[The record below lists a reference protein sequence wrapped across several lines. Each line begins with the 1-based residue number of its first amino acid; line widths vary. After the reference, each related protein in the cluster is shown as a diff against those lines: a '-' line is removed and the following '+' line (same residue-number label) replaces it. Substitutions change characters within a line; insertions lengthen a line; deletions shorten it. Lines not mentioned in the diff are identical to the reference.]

1 MTLKELIM
9 KVEFDSLFPYL
20 KIIES
25 KHADS
30 WCAFREAYDILRNME
45 AVNNGGEGRA
55 LVELNDE
62 SKYPTFRI
70 CIRCLD
76 DNSWDVELAK
86 ELVVAEGVEVCDEE
100 LAAYCLWE
108 ITYYGFAP
116 DEVFSNFGNLVNPP
130 KPQNKYEIALDK
142 LEESIWKHQTPRK
155 LRSRSPEGRRL
166 TVWTPSDWERGEKKM
181 NRSKRKRQ
189 YRQEKRE
196 KYLCRMSRRED
207 LIGELARKGST
218 IKRDD
223 VEFIFDVSYGMRYD
237 YCSVIGRKGDRLS
250 YIAESITRY
259 QQINLQEYDSAV
271 VLIKMPFENPI
282 GEEELKA
289 FETALRAHFGYG
301 DMLFGTLS
309 EDFEGETYCDAK
321 VVLSLNKR

>member
-30 WCAFREAYDILRNME
+30 WSAYREAYDILRNME
-45 AVNNGGEGRA
+45 AVDNERA
-55 LVELNDE
+55 GQALIEFNDE
-62 SKYPTFRI
+62 SEYPTHRI
-70 CIRCLD
+70 SIHWLD

-86 ELVVAEGVEVCDEE
+86 ELVMPEGIEVCNEE

-108 ITYYGFAP
+108 ITYYGFSP
-116 DEVFSNFGNLVNPP
+116 DENSFVERLNF

-155 LRSRSPEGRRL
+155 LRSRSPEGHRL
-166 TVWTPSDWERGEKKM
+166 TTWTPSDWGRGRKKM

-196 KYLCRMSRRED
+196 GYLRHMSRRENI
-207 LIGELARKGST
+207 IGEFTKKGST
-218 IKRDD
+218 IKRED
-223 VEFIFDVSYGMRYD
+223 VEFIFDVPYGVRYD
-237 YCSVIGRKGDRLS
+237 YCSIIGHKGDKLT

-259 QQINLQEYDSAV
+259 QQIDLQEYDNAV
-271 VLIKMPFENPI
+271 FLIKMPFENPI
-282 GEEELKA
+282 NEKELEA
-289 FETALRAHFGYG
+289 FETTLRAHFGYE

-309 EDFEGETYCDAK
+309 EDFEGKTYCDAK

>member
-30 WCAFREAYDILRNME
+30 WSSYREAYDILRNME
-45 AVNNGGEGRA
+45 VANNKETGQA
-55 LVELNDE
+55 LVEFNDE
-62 SKYPTFRI
+62 SEYPTLRI
-70 CIRCLD
+70 SIHWLD

-86 ELVVAEGVEVCDEE
+86 ELVMPEGIEVCNEE

-108 ITYYGFAP
+108 ITYYGFSP
-116 DEVFSNFGNLVNPP
+116 DENSFVERLNF

-142 LEESIWKHQTPRK
+142 LKESIWKHQTPRK
-155 LRSRSPEGRRL
+155 LRSRSPEGHRL
-166 TVWTPSDWERGEKKM
+166 TTLTPSNWRRGEKKM

-189 YRQEKRE
+189 YRQEKR
-196 KYLCRMSRRED
+196 KGYLHHMGRKENI
-207 LIGELARKGST
+207 IGELTGKGST
-218 IKRDD
+218 IKRED
-223 VEFIFDVSYGMRYD
+223 VEFIFDVPYGIRYD
-237 YCSVIGRKGDRLS
+237 YCSVIGHKGDRLS
-250 YIAESITRY
+250 YITESITRY
-259 QQINLQEYDSAV
+259 QQIDLQKYDNAV
-271 VLIKMPFENPI
+271 FLIKMPFENPI

-289 FETALRAHFGYG
+289 FEMAIRTHFGYE
-301 DMLFGTLS
+301 DMLFGTLP
-309 EDFEGETYCDAK
+309 EDFEGRTYCDAK